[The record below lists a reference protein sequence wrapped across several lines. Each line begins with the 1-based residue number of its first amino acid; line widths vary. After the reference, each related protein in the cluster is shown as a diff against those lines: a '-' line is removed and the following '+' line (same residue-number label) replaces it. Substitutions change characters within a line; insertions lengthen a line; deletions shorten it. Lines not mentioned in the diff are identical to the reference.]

1 MADTKWRDTMDFLKQ
16 WAKPI
21 VIISAT
27 FLFAWL
33 IPSGPIDP
41 WGIFSLKKAAFMV
54 FALCFIQV
62 FGALMIRV
70 LGGRRGSIM
79 TGFFGGLVSSTATTV
94 SIARESNEADG
105 EFVGKELLIYLSATA
120 GMLVEGMAFVL
131 LSTDG
136 IRYSLLLIS
145 LGPLVT
151 TAVMVSILVKAIP
164 HRAIKIKD
172 AEIKFLP
179 ILGLAAFIIAVLS
192 FSKLLQSIFGQSG
205 LVVLTFLVSLF
216 EIHGSIIANLQL
228 QDSGVFGITF
238 LGGLLATSVA
248 ASYVSKL
255 VLVNTIASPALKKK
269 ITKYTVFILVS
280 LLLSWIFFV
289 FTV

>member
-1 MADTKWRDTMDFLKQ
+1 MDILKQ

-21 VIISAT
+21 VILSAT
-27 FLFAWL
+27 FLIAWL
-33 IPSGPIDP
+33 IPSEPIDP
-41 WGIFSLKKAAFMV
+41 WGIFSLKMAAYMV

-62 FGALMIRV
+62 FGAAMIRV
-70 LGGRRGSIM
+70 LGGRRGSIL

-94 SIARESNEADG
+94 AMARESNEGDG
-105 EFVGKELLIYLSATA
+105 EFTGKGMLVFLSATA

-131 LSTDG
+131 LAADG
-136 IRYSLLLIS
+136 VSYSLLLIF
-145 LGPLVT
+145 LGPLLT
-151 TAVMVSILVKAIP
+151 TAVMVAMLVRTIP

-172 AEIKFLP
+172 VEIKFLP

-228 QDSGVFGITF
+228 HDTGAFDDMF

-248 ASYVSKL
+248 ASYVSKIF
-255 VLVNTIASPALKKK
+255 LVNTIASPTLKKT
-269 ITKYTVFILVS
+269 ITKYTVLILIS
-280 LLLSWIFFV
+280 LLLSWICFV
-289 FTV
+289 FAVG